1 MQYSND
7 YQPASLLMEEPQ
19 LKYVDLLNDLGFK
32 HVFCRDANKDILMA
46 FLNEIIPDRQIIDL
60 EHIRNEQVPS
70 DPETKASIFDLY
82 CETSDGSKIVVE
94 LQRESQ
100 IDFVDRA
107 LYYGTFPI
115 QNQIEKGKKRYT
127 FNAVY
132 IINILN
138 FNLVELKQELKPV
151 SRFRM
156 KELETNR
163 TLSTKYTLIFIEL
176 RKFAKRLEEI
186 SPNNI
191 LEGFLFF
198 PPAHSQPGKTTSRIL
213 ATNMGPSL

>member
-1 MQYSND
+1 M
-7 YQPASLLMEEPQ
+7 
-19 LKYVDLLNDLGFK
+19 
-32 HVFCRDANKDILMA
+32 
-46 FLNEIIPDRQIIDL
+46 
-60 EHIRNEQVPS
+60 
-70 DPETKASIFDLY
+70 
-82 CETSDGSKIVVE
+82 
-94 LQRESQ
+94 QRESQ

-107 LYYGTFPI
+107 LNYGTFPI

-138 FNLVELKQELKPV
+138 FNLVELKQEHKPV

-198 PPAHSQPGKTTSRIL
+198 LRHIHNLGKQPQEFQQQIWDRLFEAAQIAAMNHKDRQTYIKKMNSERDRINQWEYAMEQAKTEGITEGKAEGKAEEKISIAKKLKLKNIPLETIAQCTGLTLEEIGQL
-213 ATNMGPSL
+213 